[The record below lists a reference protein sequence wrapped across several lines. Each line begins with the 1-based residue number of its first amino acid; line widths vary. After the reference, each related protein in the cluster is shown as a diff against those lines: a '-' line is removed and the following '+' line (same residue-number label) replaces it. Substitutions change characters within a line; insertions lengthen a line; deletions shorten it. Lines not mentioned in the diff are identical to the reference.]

1 MRDEKRG
8 RSRDAEAARE
18 AFLSAAEEEFA
29 RAGFDGAR
37 VEEIA
42 ERAGYNK
49 ALLFR
54 YFDDKLGL
62 YRAVMMRH
70 CEEVAAGQARTI
82 GPAVPPADVPLTC
95 EMVQRFLEVAISWA
109 FDFYQTH
116 PKCVRVFSWEA
127 AEGWTMFRQVAIQ
140 RERSGWV
147 DETQRFLRRAQ
158 DAGLLRADLDPALFV
173 MIVIGLTQQYH
184 LLLPRF
190 ELMFPGVDLTSPEA
204 LAHARE
210 QIVKVMVWGAMTSP
224 PTATEMAQTKATVSE
239 TKLEEQRAIGI

>member
-42 ERAGYNK
+42 DKAGYNK

-62 YRAVMMRH
+62 YRAVVMRH
-70 CEEVAAGQARTI
+70 CEEVATGQSRVMS
-82 GPAVPPADVPLTC
+82 PAVPPADVPLTRD
-95 EMVQRFLEVAISWA
+95 MVQRFLEIAVSWS
-109 FDFYQTH
+109 FDFCQTH
-116 PKCVRVFSWEA
+116 PRCARVFTWEA
-127 AEGWTMFRQVAIQ
+127 AEGWTMFRQIAAQ
-140 RERSGWV
+140 RERSRWV
-147 DETQRFLRRAQ
+147 DEVQRFLQRAQ
-158 DAGLLRADLDPALFV
+158 GTGLLRADLDPALLV
-173 MIVIGLTQQYH
+173 MMVISMTQQYH

-190 ELMFPGVDLTSPEA
+190 ELMFPSADLASAEA
-204 LAHARE
+204 LTHARE
-210 QIVKVMVWGAMTSP
+210 QMVKLIVRGAMTEP
-224 PTATEMAQTKATVSE
+224 DLKTGTTRTEE
-239 TKLEEQRAIGI
+239 

>member
-8 RSRDAEAARE
+8 RSRDAGAARE

-42 ERAGYNK
+42 EKAGYNK

-70 CEEVAAGQARTI
+70 CDEVATGQARTI
-82 GPAVPPADVPLTC
+82 GPAVPPADVPLTR

-109 FDFYQTH
+109 FSFYQTH
-116 PKCVRVFSWEA
+116 PTCARVFSWEA
-127 AEGWTMFRQVAIQ
+127 AEGWTMFRQVATQ
-140 RERSGWV
+140 RERSRWV
-147 DETQRFLRRAQ
+147 DEARRFLHRAQ
-158 DAGLLRADLDPALFV
+158 DAGLLRADLDVVLLV
-173 MIVIGLTQQYH
+173 MMVIGLTQQYH

-190 ELMFPGVDLTSPEA
+190 ELMFPGVDVTSAEA

-210 QIVKVMVWGAMTSP
+210 QMVKLIVNGAMT
-224 PTATEMAQTKATVSE
+224 ATSTEPEMATTEAIATMSRM
-239 TKLEEQRAIGI
+239 EEQRATGV